1 MDVGENM
8 RTETRHSILEEKK
21 TQLLTGGCIFMHQS
35 VDFRYLVFFS
45 LLLRSRART
54 PNRYIYIFWINLIR
68 LLIKMLL
75 TTNRYIVFQICRIF

>member
-35 VDFRYLVFFS
+35 VDFRYLVFFFS
-45 LLLRSRART
+45 LTSQSRADT
-54 PNRYIYIFWINLIR
+54 KPLYIYILD
-68 LLIKMLL
+68 
-75 TTNRYIVFQICRIF
+75 